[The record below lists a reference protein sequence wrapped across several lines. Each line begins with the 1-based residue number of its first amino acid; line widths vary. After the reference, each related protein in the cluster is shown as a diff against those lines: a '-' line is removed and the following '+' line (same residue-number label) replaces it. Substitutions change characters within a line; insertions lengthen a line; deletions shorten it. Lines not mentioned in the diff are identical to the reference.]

1 MAARARNRKFAPG
14 LRSPPQY
21 GDPTRDPIGPIWHE
35 ALYRRRL
42 NLRSRLLN
50 TAFTIDRYGH
60 CKFTDAEV
68 LAAFAVLVLE
78 VSGQNLL
85 VSRSLLPQPQAQ
97 REFLDLAERH
107 GARPSV
113 SP

>member
-1 MAARARNRKFAPG
+1 MLQTSAR
-14 LRSPPQY
+14 LRRPLVTIHTT
-21 GDPTRDPIGPIWHE
+21 GDPVVPLWHE

-42 NLRSRLLN
+42 DWRSRLLN

-60 CKFTDAEV
+60 CTFTDAEV

-85 VSRSLLPQPQAQ
+85 VSRSALPQPRAQA
-97 REFLDLAERH
+97 EFLELARRH
-107 GARPSV
+107 GARPTL